1 MVFLDKTHDWRIL
14 PFLRAGVGL
23 DVHGKDA
30 GESMTAV
37 PNVTPVVLEARP
49 GAHVAPAVRI
59 FLGTRPDQ
67 YRAERVFFYSLL
79 RVRNPDRRY
88 EVYRL
93 TGLANGRFAVPEL
106 AGRHGR
112 AIYNEA
118 GQIYLAD
125 PAELFDQ
132 PIGEHGYLARHP
144 EETTVMLIDCAR
156 MASCWNLAS
165 AHRSTGKILEAQANA
180 EPGRW
185 GELDPLWHARDLEY
199 LPERSR
205 LLHYKTRHLQPWRPS
220 PERCSY
226 HINPHAEYFHSLEQA
241 ADREGYEVYTARNP
255 SPGFALAC
263 RADTPLL
270 IEAWSDDGSGE
281 RLVARWSPEQLHHDD
296 LPAQDAIAASGL
308 ERLPE
313 EDIPWLLDRLFQL
326 GRQRVLVRATLGP
339 RRSMIGSQAG
349 WLALLRRV
357 ALRYPEC
364 SWQLDCP
371 DHEGRMQSYRADL
384 FQRTKDGTEPP
395 KVWVLRGIHSG
406 DNAQLLDLVEALGW
420 PYEIKP
426 LKACLTE
433 TASAW
438 PDLLISV
445 GWLSSLVARR
455 IKRRSGGHTRLVV
468 LGRPFAPLSRFDLVV
483 TTPQYGLP
491 LRQNVVDLPAPFTS
505 ERPLDELELEAW
517 RQRFAH
523 LPRPWIALLV
533 GGSSKPYRLDERTA
547 AILGHEVNAAAK
559 ARGGSLL
566 VSTSPRTT
574 DKAADA
580 LLGAIDVPSWS
591 YRYANTGDNPYP
603 ALLALADAFIV
614 TGESVSMMTEACMT
628 GRPVAML
635 SLPASRRPIGWLLN
649 MLEHWVGII
658 GPVATSRAARLR
670 HRTLGRLYDRLVEAG
685 WINRERRFGQVHL
698 ALGIAPLPMGLDQF
712 PGITPEL
719 LAASRQ
725 RATRAIRE
733 VMAAERPVR
742 HKETLPSRRP
752 VEGFGQPPYPAWE
765 NV

>member
-1 MVFLDKTHDWRIL
+1 MICLDKTHDWRIF
-14 PFLRAGVGL
+14 PFLRVGVGF
-23 DVHGKDA
+23 DGRGKDA
-30 GESMTAV
+30 GESLTAV
-37 PNVTPVVLEARP
+37 PNVAPVVLEARP
-49 GAHVAPAVRI
+49 DAQAAPTVRI
-59 FLGTRPDQ
+59 FLGTRPEQ

-79 RVRNPDRRY
+79 QVRNPDRRY

-112 AIYNEA
+112 AIYNEV

-132 PIGEHGYLARHP
+132 PMGEHGYLALHP

-156 MASCWNLAS
+156 MAPCWNLAS
-165 AHRSTGKILEAQANA
+165 ARRGAGKALQAQANA

-199 LPERSR
+199 LPERSK
-205 LLHYKTRHLQPWRPS
+205 LLHYRSRNLQPWRPS

-241 ADREGYEVYTARNP
+241 ADRAGYDIYTVRHP

-263 RADTPLL
+263 RSEALL
-270 IEAWSDDGSGE
+270 IEAWSDGGE
-281 RLVARWSPEQLHHDD
+281 RLVARWSPEQLRRDY
-296 LPAQDAIAASGL
+296 LPVRDSIAVSGL
-308 ERLPE
+308 ERLPA
-313 EDIPWLLDRLFQL
+313 EDIPWLLDRLFRL
-326 GRQRVLVRATLGP
+326 GRQQVLVRAALGP
-339 RRSMIGSQAG
+339 RGSMIDSQAG

-357 ALRYPEC
+357 ALRYPER

-371 DHEGRMQSYRADL
+371 DREGRMQSYRAD
-384 FQRTKDGTEPP
+384 FFRRTKNEAEPP

-426 LKACLTE
+426 LRACLTE
-433 TASAW
+433 PTSAW

-455 IKRRSGGHTRLVV
+455 IRHRSAGHTRLVV
-468 LGRPFAPLSRFDLVV
+468 LGRPFAPLSHFDLVV

-491 LRQNVVDLPAPFTS
+491 LRQNVVDLPAPFTN
-505 ERPLDELELEAW
+505 ERQLDPAKLEAW

-547 AILGHEVNAAAK
+547 AALGREVSAAAS

-566 VSTSPRTT
+566 VSTSPRTA

-580 LLGAIDVPSWS
+580 LLEAIDAPCWS
-591 YRYANTGDNPYP
+591 YRYADTGDNPYP

-628 GRPVAML
+628 GRRVATL
-635 SLPASRRPIGWLLN
+635 PLPASRRPLGWLLN
-649 MLEHWVGII
+649 ALEHWAGVI
-658 GPVATSRAARLR
+658 GPEPTGGAARLR
-670 HRTLGRLYDRLVEAG
+670 QRTLGRLYDRLVEAG
-685 WINRERRFGQVHL
+685 WINRERRFDQVHL
-698 ALGIAPLPMGLDQF
+698 ALGIAPLPTGLDQL

-719 LAASRQ
+719 LAASRE
-725 RATRAIRE
+725 RAVRAIRE
-733 VMAAERPVR
+733 LMAAERPAR
-742 HKETLPSRRP
+742 QKETLPGRQP
-752 VEGFGQPPYPAWE
+752 VEGVGQPHPAWE
-765 NV
+765 HV